1 MTVKNRLIAFTVLSV
16 FMASFAT
23 MLVSYSVFNRAMIV
37 KFNEKLNF
45 WGRYLA
51 ASSAVG
57 LIFKDKHLLERVCSS
72 VLKDKDIVGIEV
84 YDNKGALIL
93 DVGNKTSSYLKVPV
107 YNVSLEENIIF
118 SPEQKKSLL
127 GEIVIFYTKKHI
139 QSFLRN
145 VMYRSF
151 VVALVLSLI
160 LALVI
165 YWGVSRSFVKPM
177 NQLMAA
183 VRKLSD
189 GDLEV
194 RVDGKGL
201 KETEALARAFSEMVS
216 SLKSSRELLEKT
228 YQEMAVQKSFAE
240 LGKFSLVVAHEI
252 KNPLG
257 IIKGAVDIL
266 KKEEATEE
274 IKREMLTYIE
284 DEVKRLDRLL
294 KDFLSLAKPVSPKYK
309 RVDVSEFFNSL
320 IQRIRLDWPG
330 LNINLELT
338 VDGEFNTDPQLME
351 GVLINMIKNACE
363 AGAKNILVKVDKE
376 GDMLKIEISDDGKG
390 IKEKDRDRIFEPF
403 YSTKKGGTGL
413 GLAYVSRVIMAL
425 KGEISVYPNEPRGT
439 RFVIRIPFERGEE

>member
-1 MTVKNRLIAFTVLSV
+1 
-16 FMASFAT
+16 
-23 MLVSYSVFNRAMIV
+23 
-37 KFNEKLNF
+37 
-45 WGRYLA
+45 
-51 ASSAVG
+51 
-57 LIFKDKHLLERVCSS
+57 
-72 VLKDKDIVGIEV
+72 IVGIEV

-93 DVGNKTSSYLKVPV
+93 HVGNKTSSYLKVPV

-330 LNINLELT
+330 LNIDLELT